1 MAARCISHGPAR
13 RSPYLWKVA
22 GVILTWLT
30 GVGYVTL
37 EDPGDYSEERLGLGL
52 YVLLGN
58 TTIVRSKTDV
68 GSGAWQPHTH
78 DPSASGCQVPWILIQ
93 DSGESKIY
101 GERIRES
108 PGSWR
113 MPRVLFGQSAC
124 GESSHR
130 TAHEEEPKGTHF
142 KNNNFRL
149 SFTESLSHNFILD
162 SSH

>member
-58 TTIVRSKTDV
+58 TTIVRSKTD
-68 GSGAWQPHTH
+68 ATC
-78 DPSASGCQVPWILIQ
+78 ASSEALALGNEAEHPGNGPGNRHAPKEGTVAAIVDDNFDFPCAHAVK
-93 DSGESKIY
+93 GN
-101 GERIRES
+101 ERSR
-108 PGSWR
+108 
-113 MPRVLFGQSAC
+113 
-124 GESSHR
+124 
-130 TAHEEEPKGTHF
+130 
-142 KNNNFRL
+142 
-149 SFTESLSHNFILD
+149 
-162 SSH
+162 